1 MVKTI
6 RARMCSQ
13 KQKMMIEF
21 TIQDLVKY
29 LVDDRQSSI
38 REAMTLV
45 YNSELFE
52 KLLDVE
58 TGLYLESPLY
68 VYDILKDELAAGHL
82 VQNEV

>member
-1 MVKTI
+1 
-6 RARMCSQ
+6 MCSQ

-29 LVDDRQSSI
+29 LVDDRQCSI

-68 VYDILKDELAAGHL
+68 VYDILKDELVAGHL

>member
-1 MVKTI
+1 
-6 RARMCSQ
+6 MCSQ

-21 TIQDLVKY
+21 TIQDLVRF
-29 LVDDRQSSI
+29 LVDDRKCSI
-38 REAMTLV
+38 REAMVLV

-58 TGLYLESPLY
+58 TGLYLESPFY
-68 VYDILKDELAAGHL
+68 VYDILKDELVAGHL

>member
-1 MVKTI
+1 
-6 RARMCSQ
+6 MCSQ

-29 LVDDRQSSI
+29 IIDDRKCSI
-38 REAMTLV
+38 REAMALV